1 MDEIASSNTKPT
13 SIDKVTECQL
23 MHSLILEG
31 FSRSELMADDVPL
44 SLDLE
49 WLINNFDEESY
60 SFLTLHNAL
69 MVVNVETSRQ
79 DWFVSMVNQIRV
91 KRDTNKWD
99 AYAAFCI
106 GKLND
111 FLESLIRITSPTIV
125 ADYLV

>member
-1 MDEIASSNTKPT
+1 
-13 SIDKVTECQL
+13 
-23 MHSLILEG
+23 
-31 FSRSELMADDVPL
+31 MADDVPL